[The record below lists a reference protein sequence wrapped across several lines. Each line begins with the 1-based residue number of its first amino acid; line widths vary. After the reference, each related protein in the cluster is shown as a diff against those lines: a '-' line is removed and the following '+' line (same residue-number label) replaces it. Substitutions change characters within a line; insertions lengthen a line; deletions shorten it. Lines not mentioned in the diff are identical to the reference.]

1 MIKVFLTS
9 EKNDKSMVLWL
20 EDLGLVYP
28 TLNLR
33 MDSHGHAAGRSAF
46 IFLTLIRVIRKNNVK
61 TYTFSPYLHH
71 ILHPY
76 IHLIFC

>member
-1 MIKVFLTS
+1 
-9 EKNDKSMVLWL
+9 MVLWL

-33 MDSHGHAAGRSAF
+33 MDSHGHVAGRSVF
-46 IFLTLIRVIRKNNVK
+46 IFLTLIHVIRKNNVK
-61 TYTFSPYLHH
+61 TYTLSPYLHH
-71 ILHPY
+71 VLHPY